1 MRNRMYGGVRGRKMK
16 VGRKLLR
23 FPPTRFF
30 QSYTKNYIFRKFRPH
45 DHRCVHHAIVQYF
58 RWWSKLFLS
67 TTHRPPNCESISAML
82 ISIRMSLRNKIDL
95 YSFDNVLP
103 SCAKCLAKVRD
114 FNYISVFKLNNSL
127 STCLF
132 EPFCIVNSLAGS
144 IYTSFWYV

>member
-1 MRNRMYGGVRGRKMK
+1 MSCRSFTA
-16 VGRKLLR
+16 LQDT
-23 FPPTRFF
+23 FPFF
-30 QSYTKNYIFRKFRPH
+30 QSYTRILIFRKFRPH

-58 RWWSKLFLS
+58 RRWSKLFIS

-103 SCAKCLAKVRD
+103 SCAKCESD
-114 FNYISVFKLNNSL
+114 FNYISVFMLNNSL

-132 EPFCIVNSLAGS
+132 GPFCIANTLAVS
-144 IYTSFWYV
+144 IYTSFRYI